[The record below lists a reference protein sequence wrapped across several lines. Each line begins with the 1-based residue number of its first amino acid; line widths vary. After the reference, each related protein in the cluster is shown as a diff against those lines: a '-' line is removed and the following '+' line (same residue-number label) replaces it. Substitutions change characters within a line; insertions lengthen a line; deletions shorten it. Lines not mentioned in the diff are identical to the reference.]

1 MSADTERFHKP
12 RLQGFF
18 ACPKPHSHYLTE
30 QMNTPM
36 SLVTSGL
43 PRTKKSLGP
52 LLALLAFAQLVIG
65 LDYNIVFVALPIIGQ
80 QLGFSPDSLQW
91 VVSAYAVAF
100 GGFLL
105 LGGRAADLFGRR
117 RMFIVGLALYAAGS
131 LLGGLAQDPLV
142 LVIARAIQGLGGAV
156 LAPATLSLVSTS
168 FAEGKPRNTAFSIW
182 AAAGSSGMVMGSL
195 LGGILTGSLGWESV
209 FFVNVPLA
217 TLGIVAALMLIP
229 KDTPRTKASAKLDI
243 PGALTSTTGA
253 LAIVFALVQVPEF
266 GWISPQVLISGL
278 GGAAIFALFIRLQKK
293 APNPLVPLRLF
304 RNPNLA
310 LGTLLTFVFMGTFGA
325 LPYFLTIQFQQV
337 LGMTPLSTGFAF
349 ILPSVCVLVGTVI
362 GGRLRT
368 GLGSRNTLLS
378 AFAVGIG
385 ATVTLGLT
393 VAGSQSFL
401 AISITLAV
409 LSLAQGVVFTVM
421 FAVATTGTADSE
433 QGVASGIATAGQQ
446 VGGAVG
452 LAGLISGTSA
462 IAALESGL
470 QEQMSIAIYLIA
482 GGLLIGVMVAL
493 FLEKNSVTQEF

>member
-1 MSADTERFHKP
+1 MSVPLEQRP
-12 RLQGFF
+12 SL
-18 ACPKPHSHYLTE
+18 PSNYLTE
-30 QMNTPM
+30 LMKKSM
-36 SLVTSGL
+36 SLLTSGR
-43 PRTKKSLGP
+43 PTTKRSFGP

-65 LDYNIVFVALPIIGQ
+65 LDYNIVFVALPIIGE
-80 QLGFSPDSLQW
+80 QLGFNPDSLQW

-117 RMFIVGLALYAAGS
+117 RMFIVGLALYAGGS
-131 LLGGLAQDPLV
+131 LLGGLAQEPPV

-168 FAEGKPRNTAFSIW
+168 FAEGKSRNTAFSIW
-182 AAAGSSGMVMGSL
+182 AAAGSSGMVLGSL

-217 TLGIVAALMLIP
+217 GLGIVASLMLIP
-229 KDTPRTKASAKLDI
+229 KDKPRTSATAKLDV
-243 PGALTSTTGA
+243 PGALTSTVGA

-266 GWISPQVLISGL
+266 GWTSPQVLIAGF
-278 GGAAIFALFIRLQKK
+278 GGAAIFALFIQLQKH
-293 APNPLVPLRLF
+293 AASPLVPLRLF
-304 RNPNLA
+304 RNRNLS

-325 LPYFLTIQFQQV
+325 LPYFLTIHFQQV
-337 LGMTPLSTGFAF
+337 IGMTPLSTGFAF
-349 ILPSVCVLVGTVI
+349 ILPSVCVLAGTVL
-362 GGRLRT
+362 GGRMRS
-368 GLGSRNTLLS
+368 GLGSRQTLLG

-385 ATVTLGLT
+385 ATVALGLA
-393 VAGSQSFL
+393 VAQTQPFL
-401 AISITLAV
+401 VISIPLAV

-452 LAGLISGTSA
+452 LAGLIIGTAA
-462 IAALESGL
+462 IAGLESTL
-470 QEQMSIAIYLIA
+470 QEQMSIAIYSMA
-482 GGLLIGVMVAL
+482 GGLLLGVIVAL
-493 FLEKNSVTQEF
+493 FLERSSANHEA